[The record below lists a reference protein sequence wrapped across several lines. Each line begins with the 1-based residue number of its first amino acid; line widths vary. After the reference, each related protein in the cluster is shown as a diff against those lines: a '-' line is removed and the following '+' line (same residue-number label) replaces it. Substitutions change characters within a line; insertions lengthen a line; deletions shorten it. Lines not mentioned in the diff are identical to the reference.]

1 MSALEKHGQEVCAAV
16 TKSAKD
22 ELKVATSRPVLE
34 KHGQKACAA
43 ITKFAVDEL
52 KVAMRGKF
60 RAKAL
65 VVANALKAVKLAKG
79 LVALQNQITLV
90 RQKSLSVMEKYP
102 TKRKRIVAVRRRS
115 NVCKQLPPVQTSK
128 SRRNSVSWVKQGHGR
143 RVSMRSR
150 RGSKRGSILLD
161 RPLDVTTSLPPIQ
174 APSARSRAST
184 TQHEKPEP
192 PTLLSPNAV
201 HRYLPGVGLHGHRWR
216 LATSGDVVWT
226 EQRDPRR
233 ADPSLAAEKQERIER
248 ENVWVPQRRKKE
260 LVVARRT

>member
-143 RVSMRSR
+143 RASMHSR
-150 RGSKRGSILLD
+150 PGSIILV

-174 APSARSRAST
+174 APSAESRAST
-184 TQHEKPEP
+184 TKRREKPEP
-192 PTLLSPNAV
+192 PILLSPNAV
-201 HRYLPGVGLHGHRWR
+201 HRYLPGIGLHGHRWC
-216 LATSGDVVWT
+216 LTTSGDVVWT
-226 EQRDPRR
+226 EPRDPRR
-233 ADPSLAAEKQERIER
+233 ADPFLAAERQERIER
-248 ENVWVPQRRKKE
+248 ENVWVPQRRKQE
-260 LVVARRT
+260 LVEARRA